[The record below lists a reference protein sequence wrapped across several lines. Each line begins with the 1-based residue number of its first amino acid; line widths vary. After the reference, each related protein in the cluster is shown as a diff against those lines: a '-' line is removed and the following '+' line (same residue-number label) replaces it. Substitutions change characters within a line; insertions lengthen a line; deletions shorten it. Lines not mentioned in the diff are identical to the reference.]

1 MERMMLANNGK
12 EKKLYFINVAANCYL
27 ALSALLFG
35 VYLVAPIFGGRFFVK
50 SLIIYASWMG
60 TAGLMKMYVS
70 KIRSQKK
77 IKPFEYIFYT
87 LYLSGCMFL
96 WFPLYF
102 AAISASCIIIA
113 LAISYKKYASNLL
126 DEK

>member
-1 MERMMLANNGK
+1 MGLMMLANNGK
-12 EKKLYFINVAANCYL
+12 EKKLYLINVAANCYL

-35 VYLVAPIFGGRFFVK
+35 VYLFAPILGGRFFVK
-50 SLIIYASWMG
+50 SLIVYASWIG
-60 TAGLMKMYVS
+60 TAVLMKVYVS
-70 KIRSQKK
+70 KIRNQNK
-77 IKPFEYIFYT
+77 IKPFEYIFFT

-102 AAISASCIIIA
+102 AAISSGCIIIA
-113 LAISYKKYASNLL
+113 LTISYKKYARNLL